1 MKKYTVAIPTYN
13 SSDYLRE
20 CIYGFKNS
28 KYLDEIIVSDDC
40 SKLEEL
46 EAIRK
51 IIKQANKKFNFEIKL
66 FESSKNNGAFINK
79 YNLILASRNEWVYQI
94 DSDNVPFPNIDN
106 VISDILLNHQDQ
118 KFIYYPT
125 KLIQFWKYKRF
136 AKLFGFTQKKY
147 RVLFSKNSDI
157 FNTEKTKEA
166 INEFLN
172 YDSSNDLEGSPSL
185 KSAYLVDK
193 HIFWVLNSGNFIV
206 NRNQFLDAMKSGLDF
221 TRENTAM
228 DAVAF
233 SYLWLNYGG
242 SIFLHSDLSHYH
254 RKRFNSVSYTEKE
267 SSVVSREYLTNKI
280 LSLQNRDE

>member
-46 EAIRK
+46 ESIRK
-51 IIKQANKKFNFEIKL
+51 IVKQANQKLNFEIKL
-66 FESSKNNGAFINK
+66 LESNKNNGAFINK

-94 DSDNVPFPNIDN
+94 DSDNVPFPKIDN
-106 VISDILLNHQDQ
+106 VVSDILLNHQNQ

-136 AKLFGFTQKKY
+136 AKLFSNIQKKY
-147 RVLFSKNSDI
+147 RILFSKNSDI
-157 FNTEKTKEA
+157 FDIEKTKKA
-166 INEFLN
+166 VNEFLN
-172 YDSSNDLEGSPSL
+172 YDSSDDLAGSPSL
-185 KSAYLVDK
+185 NSVYLIDK

-206 NRNQFLDAMKSGLDF
+206 NRSQFLEAMKSGFDF

-233 SYLWLNYGG
+233 SYLWLKYGG
-242 SIFLHSDLSHYH
+242 SIFLHSKLSHYH
-254 RKRFNSVSYTEKE
+254 RKRLNSVSYTEKE
-267 SSVVSREYLTNKI
+267 SSIASREYLTNKI
-280 LSLQNRDE
+280 LSLQNIE

>member
-40 SKLEEL
+40 SKSEEL
-46 EAIRK
+46 ESIRK
-51 IIKQANKKFNFEIKL
+51 IVKQANQKFNFEIKL
-66 FESSKNNGAFINK
+66 LESNKNNGAFINK

-94 DSDNVPFPNIDN
+94 DSDNVPFPKIDN
-106 VISDILLNHQDQ
+106 VVSDILLNHQDQ
-118 KFIYYPT
+118 RFIYYPT

-136 AKLFGFTQKKY
+136 AKLFSIIQKKY
-147 RVLFSKNSDI
+147 RVLFSNNSDI
-157 FNTEKTKEA
+157 FDIEKTKKA
-166 INEFLN
+166 VIEFLN

-185 KSAYLVDK
+185 NSVYLIDK

-233 SYLWLNYGG
+233 SYLWLKYGG
-242 SIFLHSDLSHYH
+242 SIFLHSKLSHYH
-254 RKRFNSVSYTEKE
+254 RKRLNSVSYTEKE
-267 SSVVSREYLTNKI
+267 SSIASREYLTNKI
-280 LSLQNRDE
+280 LSLQNIE

>member
-46 EAIRK
+46 ESIRK
-51 IIKQANKKFNFEIKL
+51 IVKQANQKLNFEIKL
-66 FESSKNNGAFINK
+66 LESNKNNGAFINK

-94 DSDNVPFPNIDN
+94 DSDNVPFPKIDN
-106 VISDILLNHQDQ
+106 VVSDILLNHQNQ

-136 AKLFGFTQKKY
+136 AKLFSNIQKKY
-147 RVLFSKNSDI
+147 RVLFSNNSDV
-157 FNTEKTKEA
+157 FDAEKTKKA
-166 INEFLN
+166 VIEFLN

-185 KSAYLVDK
+185 NSIYLIDK
-193 HIFWVLNSGNFIV
+193 HIFWVLNCGNFIV
-206 NRNQFLDAMKSGLDF
+206 NRSQFLEAMKSGFDF

-242 SIFLHSDLSHYH
+242 SIFLHSKLSHYH
-254 RKRFNSVSYTEKE
+254 RKRLNSVSYTEKE
-267 SSVVSREYLTNKI
+267 SSIASREYLTNKI
-280 LSLQNRDE
+280 LSLQNIE

>member
-46 EAIRK
+46 ESIRK
-51 IIKQANKKFNFEIKL
+51 IVKQANQKLNFEIKL
-66 FESSKNNGAFINK
+66 LESNKNNGAFINK

-94 DSDNVPFPNIDN
+94 DSDNVPFPKIDN
-106 VISDILLNHQDQ
+106 VVSDILLNHQNQ

-136 AKLFGFTQKKY
+136 AKLFSNIQKKY
-147 RVLFSKNSDI
+147 RVLFSNNSDV
-157 FNTEKTKEA
+157 FDAEKTKKA
-166 INEFLN
+166 VIEFLN

-185 KSAYLVDK
+185 NSIYLIDK

-206 NRNQFLDAMKSGLDF
+206 NRSQFLEAMKSGFDF

-242 SIFLHSDLSHYH
+242 SIFLHSKLSHYH
-254 RKRFNSVSYTEKE
+254 RKRLNSVSYTEKE
-267 SSVVSREYLTNKI
+267 SSIASREYLTNKI
-280 LSLQNRDE
+280 LSLQNIE

>member
-13 SSDYLRE
+13 SSDYLKE

-28 KYLDEIIVSDDC
+28 QFLDEIIVSDDC

-46 EAIRK
+46 EKIRN
-51 IIKQANKKFNFEIKL
+51 IIKQASKKLNFEIKL
-66 FESSKNNGAFINK
+66 MESSKNNGAFINK

-94 DSDNVPFPNIDN
+94 DSDNVPFPKIDN
-106 VISDILLNHQDQ
+106 VISNILLNHKDQ

-125 KLIQFWKYKRF
+125 KLIQFWKYKRL
-136 AKLFGFTQKKY
+136 AKLFSFAQKKY
-147 RVLFSKNSDI
+147 RVLFTKNSDI
-157 FNTEKTKEA
+157 FNTEKTKQA

-172 YDSSNDLEGSPSL
+172 YDSSKDLEGSPSL
-185 KSAYLVDK
+185 NSAYLIDK

-206 NRNQFLDAMKSGLDF
+206 NRNQFLDAMKSGLEF

-233 SYLWLNYGG
+233 SYLWLKYGG
-242 SIFLHSDLSHYH
+242 SIYLHSDLSHYH
-254 RKRFNSVSYTEKE
+254 RKRLNSVSYTEKE
-267 SSVVSREYLTNKI
+267 SSVVSRNYLTNKI
-280 LSLQNRDE
+280 LSL